1 MHKHQKT
8 GHQGPSLRS
17 DNTVREKRRKGKGRE
32 RKGRERKG
40 REGKGRDRKGGRK
53 DMTKSGQLLLYILE
67 TSIWKPWT
75 PSQNKTSLFKFC
87 QKR

>member
-40 REGKGRDRKGGRK
+40 REGKGREGKGQEGRK
-53 DMTKSGQLLLYILE
+53 KGHDK
-67 TSIWKPWT
+67 IWAI
-75 PSQNKTSLFKFC
+75 TSLYF
-87 QKR
+87 RN